1 MKRSGFFQLDV
12 LLMIFFWVLLL
23 SGTAYLGSRIV
34 EDYRAYNLT
43 RQLDVLDNALLMYA
57 KSHRSVGT
65 AQVEVR
71 ADREGNDYLF
81 YKSGARY
88 PKNLA
93 ELGKVR
99 DEQGYFAE
107 AIDLSKFTYTTAKDS
122 NGNMTYTLG
131 VTMPN
136 GYYYTSPRSGK

>member
-1 MKRSGFFQLDV
+1 
-12 LLMIFFWVLLL
+12 
-23 SGTAYLGSRIV
+23 
-34 EDYRAYNLT
+34 
-43 RQLDVLDNALLMYA
+43 MYA
-57 KSHRSVGT
+57 KSHRVVGP
-65 AQVEVR
+65 AQVEIR
-71 ADREGNDYLF
+71 SDREGSDYLF

-93 ELGKVR
+93 ELGTVR

-107 AIDLSKFTYTTAKDS
+107 EIDLSKFTYTTAKDS